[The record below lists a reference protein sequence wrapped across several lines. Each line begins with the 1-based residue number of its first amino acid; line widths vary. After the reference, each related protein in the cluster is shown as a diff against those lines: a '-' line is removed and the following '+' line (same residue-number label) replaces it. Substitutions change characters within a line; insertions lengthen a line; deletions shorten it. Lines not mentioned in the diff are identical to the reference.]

1 MLRIPAL
8 GRYRQ
13 EDREFKVFLGYTAR
27 LSSVR
32 AIPDPASNKTL
43 HRPEQEVSE
52 MTRTRF
58 RSLSKNLPAFLLASD
73 QAGLGLLSFHTLWA
87 LYLPG
92 CASLAQARL
101 QP

>member
-1 MLRIPAL
+1 
-8 GRYRQ
+8 
-13 EDREFKVFLGYTAR
+13 
-27 LSSVR
+27 
-32 AIPDPASNKTL
+32 
-43 HRPEQEVSE
+43 
-52 MTRTRF
+52 MTRIRF
-58 RSLSKNLPAFLLASD
+58 LSLSKNLPAFLLASD